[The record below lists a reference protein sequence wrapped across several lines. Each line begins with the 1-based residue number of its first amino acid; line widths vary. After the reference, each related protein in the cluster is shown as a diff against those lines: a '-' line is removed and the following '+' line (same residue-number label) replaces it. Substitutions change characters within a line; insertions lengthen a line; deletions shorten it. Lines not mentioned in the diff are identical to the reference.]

1 MSLTL
6 GKLFDRNYNL
16 RVSFLDGFYNIGVF
30 FNRKSDFVL
39 FSTEPSFSSNSK
51 NIPTKINM
59 FKNLEAST
67 FCDTFLKL
75 YTFKNNNLDI
85 LNQFHNVK
93 EEFQDDVIFTFN
105 EAITLGKVKV
115 QDRELYDT
123 ITVYGFTMVSAVDEF
138 LFIIAERQN
147 IKPQFGKKKVRTC
160 GMQIAT
166 DNSLELINSYKQEYR
181 EHKNI
186 FLNKSNEGDVD
197 FNQIDLEDK
206 KRNFGKEGNK

>member
-39 FSTEPSFSSNSK
+39 FSTEPSFNNNASNVS
-51 NIPTKINM
+51 TKVNM

-85 LNQFHNVK
+85 LNQFHNIK
-93 EEFQDDVIFTFN
+93 EEFQEDIIFTFN

-115 QDRELYDT
+115 HDRELYDT

-138 LFIIAERQN
+138 LFLIAERQN
-147 IKPQFGKKKVRTC
+147 IKPQVGKKKVRTSA
-160 GMQIAT
+160 MQIAT
-166 DNSLELINSYKQEYR
+166 DNSIEIIENYR
-181 EHKNI
+181 EELKKHKN
-186 FLNKSNEGDVD
+186 LHNKNSTNEPVD
-197 FNQIDLEDK
+197 FDKLDMEDK
-206 KRNFGKEGNK
+206 ERNFGKKDK

>member
-39 FSTEPSFSSNSK
+39 FSAEPSFNNNSSTASA
-51 NIPTKINM
+51 KINM

-85 LNQFHNVK
+85 LNQFHNIK

-123 ITVYGFTMVSAVDEF
+123 ITVYGFTMVSAFDEF
-138 LFIIAERQN
+138 LFVIAERQN
-147 IKPQFGKKKVRTC
+147 IKPQFGKKKVRTSA
-160 GMQIAT
+160 MQIAT
-166 DNSLELINSYKQEYR
+166 DNSIELINSYREELKQ
-181 EHKNI
+181 HKEI
-186 FLNKSNEGDVD
+186 HKPKGEDEPLD
-197 FNQIDLEDK
+197 FRKLDLEDK
-206 KRNFGKEGNK
+206 ERNFGKEDI

>member
-16 RVSFLDGFYNIGVF
+16 RISFLDGFYDIGVF
-30 FNRKSDFVL
+30 FNRKSDFIL
-39 FSTEPSFSSNSK
+39 FSTQPSFSSQSG
-51 NIPTKINM
+51 NISTKINM

-85 LNQFHNVK
+85 FNQFHNIK
-93 EEFQDDVIFTFN
+93 DEFQEDIIFTFN

-147 IKPQFGKKKVRTC
+147 IKPQFGKKKVRTSA
-160 GMQIAT
+160 MQIAT
-166 DNSLELINSYKQEYR
+166 DNAIELIHGYR
-181 EHKNI
+181 NEHKTAHKTGSK
-186 FLNKSNEGDVD
+186 NKDIN
-197 FNQIDLEDK
+197 FNDTMDT
-206 KRNFGKEGNK
+206 G

>member
-39 FSTEPSFSSNSK
+39 FSTEPSFSPQSK
-51 NIPTKINM
+51 NVPTKINM

-75 YTFKNNNLDI
+75 YSFKNNNLDI

-166 DNSLELINSYKQEYR
+166 DNSLELIESYRQEHN
-181 EHKNI
+181 EHKKI
-186 FLNKSNEGDVD
+186 YSSRKKEGDINFD
-197 FNQIDLEDK
+197 EIDLEDK
-206 KRNFGKEGNK
+206 ERNLSKEGK